1 MLATLK
7 STSESNTWDTRM
19 LKSGGSLK
27 TKMSEKIFPNMK
39 LMSTSHTKA
48 LLYDYFAIAE
58 IKEAH
63 YDLRCL
69 EDRGYIIENT
79 I

>member
-7 STSESNTWDTRM
+7 STSESNTWDTRI

-39 LMSTSHTKA
+39 LMSTSHSKA

-58 IKEAH
+58 ICEGAGSLKRACGSVVE
-63 YDLRCL
+63 R
-69 EDRGYIIENT
+69 
-79 I
+79 